1 MKKLKIEIE
10 FDDYGHG
17 IEPIINAMHN
27 AMKGHVPYIDFDVAL
42 TTDLPYDGE
51 TFSGDEA
58 ILVAKFREH
67 DAAKNGIISDL
78 IMAAMIAATNTIK
91 DMEGDVSNDSN
102 KS

>member
-10 FDDYGHG
+10 FNDYGHG

-27 AMKGHVPYIDFDVAL
+27 AMKGHVPYIDSDIAL
-42 TTDLPYDGE
+42 TTDLQR
-51 TFSGDEA
+51 DEA

-78 IMAAMIAATNTIK
+78 IMAAMIAANHTIK
-91 DMEGDVSNDSN
+91 EMEGGVPNES
-102 KS
+102 